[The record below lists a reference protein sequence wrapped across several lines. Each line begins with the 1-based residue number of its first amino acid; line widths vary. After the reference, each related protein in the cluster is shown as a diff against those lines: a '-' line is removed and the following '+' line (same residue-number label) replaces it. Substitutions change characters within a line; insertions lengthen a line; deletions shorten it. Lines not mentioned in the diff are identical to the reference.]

1 MDASFLYEILIL
13 CWCMSGTLHDG
24 GGMTTAFTM
33 SGIMG
38 SDTADSIINCTNIK
52 RTRYYKEVWVA
63 ALEILKKRGYNEYLI
78 NISEEQPLC
87 YVDWEEDICKQQP
100 QADYYSKCQ
109 ELDLTILE
117 VISKGIG
124 RIKMLIFSFNSML
137 LGISFIIMNLISFAD

>member
-1 MDASFLYEILIL
+1 
-13 CWCMSGTLHDG
+13 
-24 GGMTTAFTM
+24 MTTAFTM